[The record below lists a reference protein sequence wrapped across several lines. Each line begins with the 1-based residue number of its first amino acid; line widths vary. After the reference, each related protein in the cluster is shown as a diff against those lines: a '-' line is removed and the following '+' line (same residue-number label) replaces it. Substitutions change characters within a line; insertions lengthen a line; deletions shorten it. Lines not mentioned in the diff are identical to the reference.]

1 MGLLS
6 RALEGSQR
14 GEQRDHEAKKV
25 NAASART
32 IICRTVTGGAG
43 MKVGGGLRWPCHH
56 LAHPHPHPRYSHCA
70 RQQQHDKVKTFPP
83 HLPIRRQA
91 ARDGVSQER
100 RKNVGEMAGE
110 ARFSREMAAARG
122 LNGDPA
128 QARRDSPDPGRRH
141 DGRGHLAAIFRRRA
155 GRAAATS
162 ARPPVST
169 SSTRS

>member
-1 MGLLS
+1 MPGRFRS
-6 RALEGSQR
+6 STPALPENDAGS
-14 GEQRDHEAKKV
+14 
-25 NAASART
+25 
-32 IICRTVTGGAG
+32 GADRLG
-43 MKVGGGLRWPCHH
+43 TTALTSF
-56 LAHPHPHPRYSHCA
+56 AH
-70 RQQQHDKVKTFPP
+70 PP

-100 RKNVGEMAGE
+100 RKHVGEMAAE

-169 SSTRS
+169 CDLNVPVRPEGHYIWA

>member
-1 MGLLS
+1 
-6 RALEGSQR
+6 
-14 GEQRDHEAKKV
+14 
-25 NAASART
+25 
-32 IICRTVTGGAG
+32 
-43 MKVGGGLRWPCHH
+43 MKVGDGLGWPCHH
-56 LAHPHPHPRYSHCA
+56 LAHPAHPPYA
-70 RQQQHDKVKTFPP
+70 PVQGQQQQEKVKPVFPP

-169 SSTRS
+169 CDLNVPVRPEGHYIWA

>member
-1 MGLLS
+1 MPGRSRSSTPGVPKKDAGSCAERLGTVPLS
-6 RALEGSQR
+6 SFAYL
-14 GEQRDHEAKKV
+14 
-25 NAASART
+25 
-32 IICRTVTGGAG
+32 
-43 MKVGGGLRWPCHH
+43 
-56 LAHPHPHPRYSHCA
+56 
-70 RQQQHDKVKTFPP
+70 P

-100 RKNVGEMAGE
+100 RKNVGERAGE

-155 GRAAATS
+155 GRAADDEKS
-162 ARPPVST
+162 RARLIH
-169 SSTRS
+169 